1 MKSLDDGPGVNEV
14 FQNVQGQDGVKATR
28 FDIQRHGLDIAGPDP
43 IEIPLGDFRRGDIQL
58 DAGRP
63 PAKTLVFQV
72 L

>member
-1 MKSLDDGPGVNEV
+1 MKPLDDGPGVNEV
-14 FQNVQGQDGVKATR
+14 FQTSKARMASRLPGSISSVMDSISPDQTR
-28 FDIQRHGLDIAGPDP
+28 SRYRLATSAAETFNS
-43 IEIPLGDFRRGDIQL
+43 